1 MESKLI
7 EEIIEF
13 GLKNLEELP
22 NGTKTTTNSL
32 IIEKLKSIEIKL
44 DFDDMFK
51 IDKEIKKRAI
61 EKGIILDF
69 SEYKDKDVGLPY
81 NIPFTKIEKNSL

>member
-1 MESKLI
+1 MERNLI

-13 GLKNLEELP
+13 GLKNLEELS
-22 NGTKTTTNSL
+22 NETETTTNCL
-32 IIEKLKSIEIKL
+32 IIEKLKNIDIKL
-44 DFDDMFK
+44 KFDDMLK
-51 IDKEIKKRAI
+51 IDEEIKKRAI

-81 NIPFTKIEKNSL
+81 NIPFTKIEKK